1 MLFLGCK
8 VDESRLCIV
17 IIALAS
23 AIQSRWVMTVCLCC
37 AVLISIVNMYFHKHC
52 KQLSC
57 RGYKSCF
64 RDVLGVNSQEI
75 KKPPPVS
82 SLVWACACLYWPT
95 RRVWVVTEGNKNS
108 LNTDQWASGVGW
120 QKSEKGLPRVALA
133 PELQGCAL
141 ATSPFQVL
149 CLGW

>member
-64 RDVLGVNSQEI
+64 HDVLGVNSQEI
-75 KKPPPVS
+75 KNPLLFLHWLELMHVS
-82 SLVWACACLYWPT
+82 VDPLGVFEWY
-95 RRVWVVTEGNKNS
+95 RREQEFLKH
-108 LNTDQWASGVGW
+108 
-120 QKSEKGLPRVALA
+120 
-133 PELQGCAL
+133 
-141 ATSPFQVL
+141 
-149 CLGW
+149 